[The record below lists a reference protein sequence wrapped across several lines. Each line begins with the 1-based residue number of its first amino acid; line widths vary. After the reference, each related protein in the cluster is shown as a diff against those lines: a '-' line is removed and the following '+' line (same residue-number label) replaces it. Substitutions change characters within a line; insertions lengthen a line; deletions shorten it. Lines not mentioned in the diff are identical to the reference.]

1 MTQKEALE
9 ILDKTERCYG
19 DECPAGVSC
28 ETCPYSTTNGEYT
41 EAYDLAKKT
50 LENSVPEFHLQCLM
64 CGGEVGLYSAQ
75 TMEQVSYTHY
85 SYCEDC
91 LRKGLKLLK
100 GERRKT
106 GELIPRQEAIRA
118 AKELIRH
125 AEEFIENVETIDIE
139 EDEG

>member
-1 MTQKEALE
+1 MTPKEALE
-9 ILDKTERCYG
+9 VLNKTERCYG

-28 ETCPYSTTNGEYT
+28 ATCPYSTTEEEYA
-41 EAYDLAKKT
+41 ESYDLARKA
-50 LENSVPEFHLQCLM
+50 LENSIPKFRLQCLM
-64 CGGEVGLYSAQ
+64 CGGEVGSYSTQ

-118 AKELIRH
+118 ARELVRH
-125 AEEFIENVETIDIE
+125 VEDFIEDVETIDIE
-139 EDEG
+139 EGEG